1 MGKESTGGCVKVFIY
16 TFRDTNTG
24 RDRGAGRHP
33 ETGSVSRRKRQSRDP
48 KSKGDGQ
55 SRPGASTPAFA
66 LRLTLSARTTFLPL
80 AVLTPRSLQ
89 AAAAGNT
96 RVRSYPAA
104 ALYFPGKCRPY
115 RGRAP
120 GAGAVALA
128 KGGVRRSTRPRLRSG
143 LSGLL
148 AAPTRAPPVGLAFL
162 CTFLP
167 ADAAH
172 ASEVSRAF
180 CASGQIQISLSF
192 AFAYPLAR
200 RHEDVRG
207 SRFLFSKGRRALCVN
222 TE

>member
-80 AVLTPRSLQ
+80 AALTPRSLQ

-128 KGGVRRSTRPRLRSG
+128 KGGVRRSTRPRLRPVRTQRSLGRAHTRTSG
-143 LSGLL
+143 G
-148 AAPTRAPPVGLAFL
+148 PG
-162 CTFLP
+162 
-167 ADAAH
+167 
-172 ASEVSRAF
+172 
-180 CASGQIQISLSF
+180 LSF
-192 AFAYPLAR
+192 AHSCPLTLPTQVRSAGLFARL
-200 RHEDVRG
+200 DK
-207 SRFLFSKGRRALCVN
+207 SKSA
-222 TE
+222 